1 MQLRPPHCHVIIDA
15 RTLPDGTSVESTVC
29 IAGAGAAGLTL
40 AYHLGRRK
48 IPVCVVEAGDFSF
61 DRATQKLACGDSSGL
76 PYDPGST
83 RFRFFGGSTNA
94 WGALLRPISAHC
106 FRRRKWLGDAEWPF
120 ERRVLDPYYE
130 EAYAFLDVDTEHAD
144 GRSRRDEL
152 ERAAEDQIMFDDD
165 RLETRISP
173 LARRGIFKDKTKPG
187 LERDTHSKLL
197 LNANVVEVETCP
209 DSRQVGGLRLRTLC
223 GTEVICRAK
232 IFILCMGGL
241 ENARLLLLSDRCNS
255 RGLGNAHDLVGRYFM
270 DHPRLFCG
278 RLHPANGQHG
288 LKFYDPTYR
297 FKHMPSVASLSVS
310 EHVQKREELLDGRF
324 YFFPVFRGQDISSF
338 DDLVWLKWKL
348 RATRSLD
355 VTGADLAKILWRA
368 PSLAL
373 AAAGHLTRADTLL
386 KHYAIVHTLETAP
399 SHDSRVTLGSRRD
412 ALGSRCVHVDWRL
425 GSREKQSIRH
435 AHEVLTDVARKHR
448 IGTIETVHDVL
459 DADPLPAK
467 TSWHHMGT
475 TRMHADPREGVV
487 DADCRLHES
496 DNLYVAGS
504 SVFPTGGDDVPTL
517 TIVALAIRLAE
528 HIESRLS

>member
-1 MQLRPPHCHVIIDA
+1 MIIDA

-40 AYHLGRRK
+40 AYYLGRRK

-130 EAYAFLDVDTEHAD
+130 KAYAFLEVDTQHAD
-144 GRSRRDEL
+144 GRSRLDEL
-152 ERAAEDQIMFDDD
+152 KRTAEAQITFDDN

-173 LARRGIFKDKTKPG
+173 LARRSIFKDKAKPG
-187 LERDTHSKLL
+187 LERNTHSKLL

-209 DSRQVGGLRLRTLC
+209 ASRQVQGLRLKTIC
-223 GTEVICRAK
+223 GTRLTCRAR
-232 IFILCMGGL
+232 IFILCMGGI
-241 ENARLLLLSDRCNS
+241 ENARLLLLSDRDNG
-255 RGLGNAHDLVGRYFM
+255 RGFGNAHDLVGRYFM

-310 EHVQKREELLDGRF
+310 TRVQEREELLDGRF
-324 YFFPVFRGQDISSF
+324 YFFPVFRGQDTPGF
-338 DDLVWLKWKL
+338 EELVWLKWKL

-355 VTGADLAKILWRA
+355 FTGTDLGKILRHA
-368 PSLAL
+368 PSLAV

-386 KHYAIVHTLETAP
+386 KHYAIVHTLEMAP
-399 SHDSRVTLGSRRD
+399 NRDSRITLGTRRD

-425 GSREKQSIRH
+425 GSHEKQSINH
-435 AHEVLTDVARKHR
+435 AHEVLTDIARTHR

-459 DADPLPAK
+459 DAHPLPAK

-475 TRMHADPREGVV
+475 TRMHADPGKGVV

-496 DNLYVAGS
+496 GNLYVAGS
-504 SVFPTGGDDVPTL
+504 SVFPTVGDDVPTL